1 MEIDGEGER
10 SSWFVEV
17 YKNSNAEAESDSLKS

>member
-10 SSWFVEV
+10 SSWFVKV
-17 YKNSNAEAESDSLKS
+17 YKNSNAEAEGDSLKN

>member
-10 SSWFVEV
+10 SSWFVEI
-17 YKNSNAEAESDSLKS
+17 YKNSNAEAEGNSLKN